1 MRVHK
6 KTFYECIR
14 SRAFDA
20 GLSITDL
27 LKKTGIA
34 TGTFYYHKS
43 NGGWTQ
49 QEIAAMHRYLHFT
62 AEDLQIFAEG
72 R

>member
-1 MRVHK
+1 MRTYE
-6 KTFYECIR
+6 KTFYDCIKER
-14 SRAFDA
+14 SIDA
-20 GLSITDL
+20 GMPIKDL

-34 TGTFYYHKS
+34 EPTFYQHKQRKA
-43 NGGWTQ
+43 WTQ
-49 QEIAAMHRYLHFT
+49 MDIARMHKYLHFT

>member
-1 MRVHK
+1 MRTHK
-6 KTFYECIR
+6 KTFFECIKVR
-14 SRAFDA
+14 TIEA
-20 GLSITDL
+20 GMTIKEL

-34 TGTFYYHKS
+34 EATFYDHKLRK
-43 NGGWTQ
+43 GWTQ
-49 QEIAAMHRYLHFT
+49 MEVASMNRYLHFT

>member
-1 MRVHK
+1 MRIHK
-6 KTFYECIR
+6 KTFYECIKGR
-14 SRAFDA
+14 SIDA

-34 TGTFYYHKS
+34 ETTFYDHKK
-43 NGGWTQ
+43 NRGWTQ
-49 QEIAAMHRYLHFT
+49 QEVAVMHRYLHFT

>member
-1 MRVHK
+1 MKIHK

-14 SRAFDA
+14 GRAFEA
-20 GLSITDL
+20 GIPIKDL
-27 LKKTGIA
+27 LKRTGIKEA
-34 TGTFYYHKS
+34 TFYEHKNS
-43 NGGWTQ
+43 RRWTQ
-49 QEIAAMHRYLHFT
+49 TEVAAMHRYLHFT

>member
-1 MRVHK
+1 M
-6 KTFYECIR
+6 KTYIKSFYDCIR
-14 SRAFDA
+14 IRAFDA
-20 GLSITDL
+20 GMPIKEL

-34 TGTFYYHKS
+34 EATFYDHK
-43 NGGWTQ
+43 NRKGWTQ
-49 QEIAAMHRYLHFT
+49 MDMARMHKYLHFT